1 MSSAHVHSETAIE
14 PPRARTVDMK
24 LEVASSLFRTSI
36 ALRAFTATSVG
47 GAKLTPTS
55 CLPAFFPL
63 SGKVASRKVGTFKT
77 NDAESPATRAI
88 PWFSASYP

>member
-1 MSSAHVHSETAIE
+1 
-14 PPRARTVDMK
+14 MK
-24 LEVASSLFRTSI
+24 LKVVVFLFRTSI

-63 SGKVASRKVGTFKT
+63 SGKAASKKVGTLKT

-88 PWFSASYP
+88 L